1 MKKVLTLAALML
13 AVSACTGQQAE
24 PQAKPVNVASL
35 AGDSQI
41 TDVRPADAMPTYPK
55 RGMSIE
61 RNYIEQPPLI
71 PHRDD
76 YTIGL
81 NQNKCMTCHSWD
93 KAEKMKAT
101 PVAKSHVVNA
111 QGKLNGQ
118 NYFCTQCHVA
128 QADNKQA
135 IVENVFS
142 TK

>member
-1 MKKVLTLAALML
+1 MKKVLTLAALFL
-13 AVSACTGQQAE
+13 AISACSGQQADK
-24 PQAKPVNVASL
+24 PAKPVNVTSL
-35 AGDSQI
+35 AGNSAI

-55 RGMSIE
+55 RGKSIE

-71 PHRDD
+71 PHRAD
-76 YTIGL
+76 YSISL
-81 NQNKCMTCHSWD
+81 NKNKCMTCHSWD
-93 KAEKMKAT
+93 KAKKMKAT

-118 NYFCTQCHVA
+118 NYFCTQCHVP

-142 TK
+142 TN